1 MKILTEWLDN
11 YIVIW
16 RINFMEIKIKNQNL
30 SNVFLY
36 LIVKGNNFNEYLFS
50 IFNFVIFVLFFN
62 ENKVSNLYFFIV
74 ILFNI

>member
-36 LIVKGNNFNEYLFS
+36 LIVKGNNFNEYLFN

-62 ENKVSNLYFFIV
+62 ENKVSNLCF
-74 ILFNI
+74 LL

>member
-62 ENKVSNLYFFIV
+62 ENKVSNLYF
-74 ILFNI
+74 LF

>member
-1 MKILTEWLDN
+1 
-11 YIVIW
+11 
-16 RINFMEIKIKNQNL
+16 MEIKIKNQNL

-62 ENKVSNLYFFIV
+62 ENKVSNLYF
-74 ILFNI
+74 LF